1 MITTALINM
10 KGGVG
15 KTTLAVNLAHA
26 CYKRG
31 QRVLLVDLDPQ
42 FNATQYLMTY
52 DAYETHKKAHG
63 TVADILCDYGK
74 NRMPLTGKAAAK
86 KDPLAITAS
95 VGGSGKGTLRILPS
109 QLELSKAI
117 KNPQS
122 VEYRLEKYLKQLD
135 KHFDRVFI
143 DCAPTDTVLTA
154 SALTAAH
161 CVLVPIK
168 PDRFSILG
176 YEMVKQLIE
185 DFRRDYPDPNKVTDL
200 GVVFTLCSAVPDALE
215 KKCKEA
221 VRKQAPYTFSTE
233 VRQSKSYLRSIDQGK
248 PIGETS
254 YVRKLTA
261 ATMHLLEK
269 EVDDRIGKLRLR
281 TGAS

>member
-26 CYKRG
+26 CYRRG

-42 FNATQYLMTY
+42 FNASQYLMTY
-52 DAYETHKKAHG
+52 NAYEAHKKAHG
-63 TVADILCDYGK
+63 TVADVLLDYAL

-86 KDPLAITAS
+86 KDALSYTAV
-95 VGGSGKGTLRILPS
+95 VGATGKGSLRILPA
-109 QLELSKAI
+109 QLELSRAI

-122 VEYRLEKYLKQLD
+122 VEYRLQKYLTQVE

-154 SALTAAH
+154 SALTASH

-200 GVVFTLCSAVPDALE
+200 GVVFTLSSPKPDTIE
-215 KKCKEA
+215 KKCKDA
-221 VRKQAPYTFSTE
+221 VRKQAPYIFTPE
-233 VRQSKSYLRSIDQGK
+233 IPHSKSERRCTNS
-248 PIGETS
+248 
-254 YVRKLTA
+254 
-261 ATMHLLEK
+261 
-269 EVDDRIGKLRLR
+269 R
-281 TGAS
+281 TKWTHASASCGSPKVQHHEGV